1 MALTKKVTD
10 PKKKQQYMEMLSNWS
25 TFSLI
30 IDSLSERQL
39 KEAMYVELSG
49 RRRRF
54 FADRIRGRISKQ
66 RLIREKRY
74 IYNNTL

>member
-10 PKKKQQYMEMLSNWS
+10 IKKKQQYLEMLSNWS
-25 TFSLI
+25 TFSLVL
-30 IDSLSERQL
+30 DSLSERQL

-74 IYNNTL
+74 IDNQTL